1 MKRIILWA
9 VTFCCVFFLCAES
22 FAAKAT
28 ISIPDFDNKAK
39 IDRTVAD
46 SFVDMVS
53 TAFVKTRKFNVVERS
68 SLGKVADEQMFGASG
83 AVDPR
88 TAAKIGKMQG
98 SQFVLIGSITT
109 FGTETSKTGAFGISV
124 SSSETKVGVDIRLVN
139 TTTGAIMMAESIT
152 MTESDSGISGGA
164 SGVKHQR
171 TLKQG
176 PLADLARK
184 VSSEIAKKTMF
195 AVYPPKVIQVK
206 SNSVIVNYGDAIMKA
221 GQLYDVY
228 FLGEALVDPD
238 TGESLGSGEEFIGSV
253 KVARTTAK
261 VTYADIIEPG
271 SGIQKGMILRP
282 QKVEEKSAP
291 SISVPW

>member
-1 MKRIILWA
+1 MKKLFFWA
-9 VTFCCVFFLCAES
+9 VTVCCVFLMGGES

-28 ISIPDFDNKAK
+28 ISIPSFDNKAK

-83 AVDPR
+83 AVDQK

-164 SGVKHQR
+164 SGVKHSR

-184 VSSEIAKKTMF
+184 VSNEIAKKSMF
-195 AVYPPKVIQVK
+195 AIYPPKILQVK
-206 SNSVIVNYGDAIMKA
+206 SNSLIVNYGDAIMKV

-228 FLGEALVDPD
+228 ILGEALIDPD

-253 KVARTTAK
+253 KIARTTAK
-261 VTYADIIEPG
+261 VSYADIIEPG

-282 QKVEEKSAP
+282 KQVEESSAP